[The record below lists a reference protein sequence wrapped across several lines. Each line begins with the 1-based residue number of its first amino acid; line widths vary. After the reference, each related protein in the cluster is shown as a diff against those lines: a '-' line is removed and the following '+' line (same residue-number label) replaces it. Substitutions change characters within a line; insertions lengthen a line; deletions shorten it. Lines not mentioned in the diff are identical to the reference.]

1 MRRAHTPA
9 LISDL
14 VKSAAYLALITLKG
28 GFISE
33 YFFFSAADEERG
45 EKEDRLDSQ

>member
-14 VKSAAYLALITLKG
+14 DKSAAYLALITLKG
-28 GFISE
+28 SFISE
-33 YFFFSAADEERG
+33 SFFPAADEERG